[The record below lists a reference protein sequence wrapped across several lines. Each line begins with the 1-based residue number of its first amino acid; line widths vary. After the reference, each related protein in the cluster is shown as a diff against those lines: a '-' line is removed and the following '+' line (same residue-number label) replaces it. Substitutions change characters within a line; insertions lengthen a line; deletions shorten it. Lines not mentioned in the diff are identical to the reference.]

1 MERLR
6 SNMWSAETLCRGIF
20 HVAEQPTQGMD
31 AAAVEE
37 AMKRELNDLD
47 PDVSDEILRKAGFQ
61 WQAFPVQPEGEHIEQ
76 EETQP
81 GDIPGLSIG
90 LPQVQHQ
97 EVQPGGAEMEQ
108 PGTPTS
114 CMRLLGN
121 EGNEIEMSDGEEVT
135 ATLVDPYGDNAS
147 MDYLDQDSHCD
158 DDSYFADLACA
169 MSSIHMDLD
178 EKPEP
183 EHKATR

>member
-1 MERLR
+1 M
-6 SNMWSAETLCRGIF
+6 
-20 HVAEQPTQGMD
+20 
-31 AAAVEE
+31 
-37 AMKRELNDLD
+37 
-47 PDVSDEILRKAGFQ
+47 
-61 WQAFPVQPEGEHIEQ
+61 QPEGEHIEQ

-183 EHKATR
+183 ERKATR